1 MRAVKFQRVGGVDPQ
16 RRAETQKAAGQ
27 RSERLFDRTHALYQS
42 AARAVIV
49 HLHPP
54 VFGAP
59 GAMSYGG
66 SGHIDYMGTLWGSGR
81 AIAFD
86 AKGVTGKSSLA
97 VPKELPITH
106 KHHARSVR
114 DRKRM
119 LTQAALLLNIQR
131 AGGLA
136 AFLCVD
142 MTLERCWIMTDV
154 ATIARGDDVAFRKG
168 DTDLFPAVPFTA
180 VADLA
185 RGVPPIDY
193 LPIWLAACR

>member
-1 MRAVKFQRVGGVDPQ
+1 MGGVDPV

-27 RSERLFDRTHALYQS
+27 RSERLFDRTHALYLS

-59 GAMSYGG
+59 GAMKYAGG
-66 SGHIDYMGTLWGSGR
+66 GHVDYTGTLWGSGR

-86 AKGVTGKSSLA
+86 VKGVTRHPKLT
-97 VPKELPITH
+97 VPIERPITH
-106 KHHARSVR
+106 KDHKRSVR

-119 LTQAALLLNIQR
+119 LDQAALLLNIQR

-142 MTLERCWIMTDV
+142 MARERCWIMTDV
-154 ATIARGDDVAFRKG
+154 ATIARGEDVAFRKG
-168 DTDLFPAVPFTA
+168 DTDLFPAVAFTS
-180 VADLA
+180 VPELA
-185 RGVPPIDY
+185 RGGPPIDY
-193 LPIWLAACR
+193 LPVWLASCR

>member
-1 MRAVKFQRVGGVDPQ
+1 MRAVKVPRMGGIDPL

-27 RSERLFDRTHALYQS
+27 RSEQLFNRTHALYQS

-59 GAMSYGG
+59 GAMQYAGD
-66 SGHIDYMGTLWGSGR
+66 GHVDYMGTLWGSGR

-86 AKGVTGKSSLA
+86 AKGVTRHPALT
-97 VPKELPITH
+97 VPIERPITH
-106 KHHARSVR
+106 KDHKRSVR

-119 LTQAALLLNIQR
+119 IEQATLLLNIQR

-142 MTLERCWIMTDV
+142 MARERCWIMTDV
-154 ATIARGDDVAFRKG
+154 AAIARGEDVTFRKG
-168 DTDLFPAVPFTA
+168 DTDLFPAVPFTS
-180 VADLA
+180 VKDLA
-185 RGVPPIDY
+185 RGLPPIDY
-193 LPIWLAACR
+193 LSTWCAACR